1 MPLAFPF
8 KPWCAVCNAQI
19 EYMRVFFQED
29 GTALHVAG
37 CHGHEEKLCFDSDD
51 VESGKV
57 VLPAVYF
64 IEERAHSNV
73 DGLTAKTDN
82 VIPFRRKS

>member
-1 MPLAFPF
+1 
-8 KPWCAVCNAQI
+8 
-19 EYMRVFFQED
+19 
-29 GTALHVAG
+29 
-37 CHGHEEKLCFDSDD
+37 
-51 VESGKV
+51 